1 MAIYWVDPYLESP
14 SGGVDGTTGVGTI
27 GSYANPYSVDNLTA
41 PTGWDDG
48 DEIRIKALP
57 ANAWITGPA
66 WGTNQS
72 LNVYNNGFFGVIW
85 LGNPDQDS
93 FLKYTTIKGDEQY
106 LNWAHPS
113 KNHLKADPVPWE
125 TAVPYG
131 DITIPAYKLDPQ
143 YYLSNLVRP
152 VKNMFFR
159 GENNK
164 AVTVTAGWVS
174 ESARGGET
182 IIHRVGQDAQTEH
195 WFGYTTI
202 YQNKMVVDAPEL
214 TISHTSAT
222 NSRKVNI
229 YGETVELHD
238 VNVRNTYSTSNRLT
252 IYTSHT
258 FKANC
263 LASGGYI
270 DFYSPNTL
278 GWDAGLFEGM
288 AEGVNR
294 DVKHLLGGYNLS
306 LKDQGG
312 SHSHDTHLKFKTLIT
327 FLFTQSV
334 SAHLSYYNNFYFIAH
349 QKNGSVA
356 PSEMAEDPAVNAD
369 PSPPFQRY
377 ANTLSEVYDYN
388 STTYDTRTRKQAIQT
403 YGRYLTGGA
412 RVSIERSSSYFKEL
426 VLPPSGT
433 LENTTS
439 HGVVAIATAQDQMSL
454 GKFWG
459 VDKNSGR
466 RMAFAPISAPAQ
478 ELMMMYN
485 STEYGGKLVYH
496 LMPNEGYSLDRV
508 HIDMPTG
515 LSEILTGTNLRLKY
529 TLGGTTQGGVDLLGY
544 LEGNSRVWNSQNT
557 SEWVAVDASD
567 GGDDAVVY
575 QPFPAYASQVL
586 AGSQALTMVLLLRV
600 NWIGMLNEYGP
611 SYAEHCA
618 KICIK
623 SIELEVV

>member
-41 PTGWDDG
+41 PTGFNLIG

-57 ANAWITGPA
+57 ANPWITGPL
-66 WGTNQS
+66 WGTTES
-72 LNVYNNGFFGVIW
+72 LEVNNGGFFGVLW
-85 LGNPDQDS
+85 LTPPPENS

-106 LNWAHPS
+106 LNWS
-113 KNHLKADPVPWE
+113 KVNVQFLKADPTPWE

-131 DITIPAYKLDPQ
+131 DLTIPAYKLDPQ

-152 VKNMFFR
+152 DKNMFFR
-159 GENNK
+159 GQDDK

-182 IIHRVGQDAQTEH
+182 IIHRVGQTSQNEF

-202 YQNKMVVDAPEL
+202 YKNKMVVDAPEL
-214 TISHTSAT
+214 TISHTST
-222 NSRKVNI
+222 SNGRKVNI
-229 YGETVELHD
+229 YGKTVELHD
-238 VNVRNTYSTSNRLT
+238 VNMRNTYSTSNRVS
-252 IYTSHT
+252 IYTSRT

-270 DFYSPNTL
+270 DFYSPNE
-278 GWDAGLFEGM
+278 GSFIEGM

-306 LKDQGG
+306 LKNQG
-312 SHSHDTHLKFKTLIT
+312 SSNSHDTHLKFKTLST
-327 FLFTQSV
+327 YLFSQSID
-334 SAHLSYYNNFYFIAH
+334 AQLSYYNNFYFMAN
-349 QKNGSVA
+349 QKNGHVT
-356 PSEMAEDPAVNAD
+356 PSEMALDPAVNAD
-369 PSPPFQRY
+369 PSPPFQRD
-377 ANTLSEVYDYN
+377 ANTLSPIYDYN
-388 STTYDTRTRKQAIQT
+388 STTYDTRTRKLPIQT
-403 YGRYLTGGA
+403 YGKYLTGGA
-412 RVSIERSSSYFKEL
+412 RVGVERSSSYFKEL

-439 HGVVAIATAQDQMSL
+439 HGVVSIIGAQDNRSL
-454 GKFWG
+454 GKLWG

-466 RMAFAPISAPAQ
+466 RMAFAPQNSQAK

-496 LMPNEGYSLDRV
+496 LMPNVGYSFDRV

-529 TLGGTTQGGVDLLGY
+529 TLGGTTQGGVDLLAY
-544 LEGNSRVWNSQNT
+544 LEGNCTEGWNSQTT
-557 SEWVAVDASD
+557 SNWVVVDASD

-575 QPFPAYASQVL
+575 QPFPEHTSQVL

-600 NWIGMLNEYGP
+600 NWPGMFDSYGP
-611 SYAEHCA
+611 SYIEHCA